1 MRSPPIRSI
10 TLLIGLLSA
19 CAATPALA
27 QTKDQTHQAAELAS
41 VDSAKVA
48 AEAAATLDSATG
60 VAVTKFCGTKTS
72 ASYGYMRTVCP
83 NPAKAGERRA
93 AVKRTLARADSIERA
108 FAVLFVPPAPT
119 PAPTP
124 EPGPTP
130 SPAPAPTPGPPKD
143 STIVVAP
150 PPSPP
155 VVDGTPPGPV
165 IFRQALAP
173 PANGAKLAQLPLDTV
188 DVSPPAVVRVIR
200 TSNPQ
205 AALDTARTGD
215 QIRVAPGVYRNVI
228 ARANPRW
235 TGWVDLRTDLAAD
248 SLLGGP
254 WERMTDS
261 KSLALKLATFTTF
274 STDPAL
280 LVSSGAHHLR
290 VTGIRMT
297 SQFSGLNAVV
307 VVGQGEND
315 TTRIPHFIT
324 FDRDVVNCGN
334 SNHTRRGVRFDAIEE
349 AFVSGSIVA
358 CRDSAGGDSQ
368 GMLVI
373 NTAGPGRIENNTIQG
388 GHQSLFFGGGSPLAP
403 GILPRDFVIRRNDFC
418 RPTPWL
424 TGGNDGDQIGK
435 ALVEWKMGE
444 RHLFEGN
451 VVCHMDASG
460 QYGYAFNVKAED
472 QDGLA
477 PWTTTRDITFRY
489 NKLSC
494 VVAGWSLAGA
504 QGWAKVQPAQR
515 ITIYDNVATDSI
527 ATAPCA
533 GPYDALT
540 LISISDVVFARNHI
554 RNVGGRAAIYFMGQN
569 PNLAAINNTLGGEYG
584 LKGDGVDWPALA
596 PNALITGN
604 TLLGNQPLSAYP
616 AVAIDSTRNAL
627 LRGVVVAP

>member
-1 MRSPPIRSI
+1 MISRYRHRFVALLI
-10 TLLIGLLSA
+10 TLLLF
-19 CAATPALA
+19 AASPLGA
-27 QTKDQTHQAAELAS
+27 QGTKDSALVRANKVDLDSAS
-41 VDSAKVA
+41 KRTTSPTVKRLVRKVVVRDSLFLVRTVATAPAPAPAPAPTPEPKPVPSPKPTKPPVVVVDSA
-48 AEAAATLDSATG
+48 
-60 VAVTKFCGTKTS
+60 
-72 ASYGYMRTVCP
+72 P
-83 NPAKAGERRA
+83 PAP
-93 AVKRTLARADSIERA
+93 S
-108 FAVLFVPPAPT
+108 PAPT
-119 PAPTP
+119 PAPS
-124 EPGPTP
+124 PTP
-130 SPAPAPTPGPPKD
+130 SA
-143 STIVVAP
+143 
-150 PPSPP
+150 
-155 VVDGTPPGPV
+155 V
-165 IFRQALAP
+165 IFSHPFAP
-173 PANGAKLAQLPLDTV
+173 PANGAQLAQLPLDTV

-228 ARANPRW
+228 ANANPRW

-280 LVSSGAHHLR
+280 LIPSGAHHLR

-307 VVGQGEND
+307 VVGQGESD

-334 SNHTRRGVRFDAIEE
+334 NNHTRRGVRFDAIEE
-349 AFVSGSIVA
+349 AFISGSIVA

-368 GMLVI
+368 GMIVI
-373 NTAGPGRIENNTIQG
+373 NTNGPGRIENNTIQG
-388 GHQSLFFGGGSPLAP
+388 GHQSLFFGGGSPLGP
-403 GILPRDFVIRRNDFC
+403 NVLPRDFVIRRNDFC

-424 TGGNDGDQIGK
+424 NGGQTGK

-472 QDGLA
+472 QDGIA

-494 VVAGWSLAGA
+494 VVAGWSVFAAPGTFPA
-504 QGWAKVQPAQR
+504 QPAQR
-515 ITIYDNVATDSI
+515 ITIYNNVATDSI

-540 LISISDVVFARNHI
+540 LGGVRDVVFMNNHI

-569 PNLAAINNTLGGEYG
+569 PNLAVINNVVGGEYG
-584 LKGDGVDWPALA
+584 LKGDAVAWQNLA
-596 PNALITGN
+596 PNALVIGN

-616 AVAIDSTRNAL
+616 AVAADTTRSAL

>member
-1 MRSPPIRSI
+1 
-10 TLLIGLLSA
+10 
-19 CAATPALA
+19 
-27 QTKDQTHQAAELAS
+27 
-41 VDSAKVA
+41 
-48 AEAAATLDSATG
+48 
-60 VAVTKFCGTKTS
+60 
-72 ASYGYMRTVCP
+72 
-83 NPAKAGERRA
+83 
-93 AVKRTLARADSIERA
+93 
-108 FAVLFVPPAPT
+108 
-119 PAPTP
+119 
-124 EPGPTP
+124 
-130 SPAPAPTPGPPKD
+130 
-143 STIVVAP
+143 
-150 PPSPP
+150 
-155 VVDGTPPGPV
+155 
-165 IFRQALAP
+165 
-173 PANGAKLAQLPLDTV
+173 
-188 DVSPPAVVRVIR
+188 VRVIR

-228 ARANPRW
+228 ANANPRW

-280 LVSSGAHHLR
+280 LIPSGAHHLR

-307 VVGQGEND
+307 VVGQGESD

-334 SNHTRRGVRFDAIEE
+334 NNHTRRGVRFDAIEE
-349 AFVSGSIVA
+349 AFISGSIVA

-368 GMLVI
+368 GMIVI
-373 NTAGPGRIENNTIQG
+373 NTNGPGRIENNTIQG
-388 GHQSLFFGGGSPLAP
+388 GHQSLFFGGGSPLGP
-403 GILPRDFVIRRNDFC
+403 NVLPRDFVIRRNDFC

-424 TGGNDGDQIGK
+424 NGGQTGK

-489 NKLSC
+489 NRLSC

-504 QGWAKVQPAQR
+504 QGRAKVQPAQR

-533 GPYDALT
+533 GPYDAFT
-540 LISISDVVFARNHI
+540 LISISDVVLARNHI

-569 PNLAAINNTLGGEYG
+569 PNLAAINNVVGGEYG
-584 LKGDGVDWPALA
+584 LKGDAVAWQNLA
-596 PNALITGN
+596 PNALVAGN

-616 AVAIDSTRNAL
+616 AVASDSTRSAL
-627 LRGVVVAP
+627 LKGVVVAP